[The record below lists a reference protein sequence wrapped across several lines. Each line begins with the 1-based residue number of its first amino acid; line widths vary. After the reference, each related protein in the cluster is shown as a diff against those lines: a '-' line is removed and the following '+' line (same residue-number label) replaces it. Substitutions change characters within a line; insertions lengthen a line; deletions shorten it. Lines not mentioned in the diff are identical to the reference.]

1 MTNKIKTAINDQST
15 EIMKNKFIGTGV
27 ALITPFHKQGTI
39 DFGSFENLIEY
50 TISNGVNYLVVLGTT
65 GESVTLSKD
74 EKKALVEFAKEVIN
88 KRVPIILG
96 AGGNNTQEVIDQ
108 LKLADDDGI
117 DAILSVTPYYNKPTQ
132 RGLYLHFKQIACA
145 TQLPIILYNVPGR
158 TSVNM
163 KPETTIQ
170 LATEFDN
177 IIGIKEASGN
187 VPQIMEI
194 IRQKP
199 KGFLVISGDDALTLP
214 LIASGA
220 DGVISVVANAY
231 PHSFSKMVN
240 AALKGSMNEARDI
253 HYKLLPLIEAL
264 FADGSPGGIKAALD
278 NMKIA
283 TNNLRLP
290 IVKVNKQ
297 TQNLIVNY
305 INELKEK
312 NIEN

>member
-1 MTNKIKTAINDQST
+1 
-15 EIMKNKFIGTGV
+15 MKNRFTGTGV
-27 ALITPFHKQGTI
+27 ALVTPFHKQGTI
-39 DFGSFENLIEY
+39 DFGALEKLIEY
-50 TISNGVNYLVVLGTT
+50 TISNGVSYLVVMGTT

-74 EKKALVEFAKEVIN
+74 EKIALIEFAKEVIN
-88 KRVPIILG
+88 KRVPVVLG
-96 AGGNNTQEVIDQ
+96 VGGNNTQEVIDQ
-108 LKLADDDGI
+108 LKLADNDGI

-158 TSVNM
+158 TSVNL
-163 KPETTIQ
+163 KAETTIQ

-187 VPQIMEI
+187 LPQIMDI
-194 IRQKP
+194 IRQRP

-214 LIASGA
+214 LIALGA
-220 DGVISVVANAY
+220 DGVISVVANAF
-231 PHSFSKMVN
+231 PGSFSRMVN
-240 AALKGSMNEARDI
+240 AALKGYMSEARDL
-253 HYKLLPLIEAL
+253 HYKLLPLMEAL

-278 NMKIA
+278 YMKIS
-283 TNNLRLP
+283 TNSLRLP

-297 TQNLIVNY
+297 TQNLIINH

-312 NIEN
+312 AIEN